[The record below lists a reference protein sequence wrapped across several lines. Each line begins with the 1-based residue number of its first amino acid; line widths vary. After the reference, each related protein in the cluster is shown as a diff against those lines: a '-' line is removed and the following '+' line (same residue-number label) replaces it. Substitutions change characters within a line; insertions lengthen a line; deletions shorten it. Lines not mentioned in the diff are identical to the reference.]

1 MIQFNAKHLKA
12 LMPVKAGVNDHR
24 YYMNSIHIEPH
35 AEGGV
40 VLVASNGHARM
51 CIRDLEAQ
59 CGEAATFTISADAAK
74 FCGRRGVEHETLV
87 EINPITERL
96 VIRARQSGDER
107 FIQPGRC
114 LIVGQK
120 YPEWQRVIPRFSQLK
135 TCVADEVNVDYYVL
149 AARVHPAPAN
159 DLRAARTIRLWQES
173 PNGCVAVEYI
183 GAPNYL
189 MIIMPR
195 RNMRPPGDALV
206 DWIAA
211 FGEKN
216 SSTPTS
222 TTKEGQ
228 P

>member
-12 LMPVKAGVNDHR
+12 LMPVKATSADPR

-40 VLVASNGHARM
+40 VLVASNGHAMM
-51 CIRDLEAQ
+51 CIRDLDAH
-59 CGEAATFTISADAAK
+59 CSEAATFTISADAAK
-74 FCGRRGVEHETLV
+74 FCGRRGAEHETLV

-107 FIQPGRC
+107 FIQPGKC
-114 LIVGQK
+114 LITGHP

-135 TCVADEVNVDYYVL
+135 TCVVDEINVDYYAL
-149 AARVHPAPAN
+149 AARVHPAPVN
-159 DLRAARTIRLWQES
+159 DPMTGRTIRLWQAAPS
-173 PNGCVAVEYI
+173 GCVAVEYI
-183 GAPNYL
+183 GAPDYL

-211 FGEKN
+211 FGEIK
-216 SSTPTS
+216 SSTPTT

>member
-12 LMPVKAGVNDHR
+12 LMPVKASPSDRR

-35 AEGGV
+35 SDGGV
-40 VLVASNGHARM
+40 VLVASNGHAMM
-51 CIRDLEAQ
+51 CIRDIEAT
-59 CGEAATFTISADAAK
+59 CSEAATFIISADAAK
-74 FCGRRGVEHETLV
+74 FCGRRGAEHETMV

-96 VIRARQSGDER
+96 VIRTRKSGDEC
-107 FIQPGRC
+107 FIQPGKC

-120 YPEWQRVIPRFSQLK
+120 YPDWKRVIPRFSQLK
-135 TCVADEVNVDYYVL
+135 TCVVDEVSVDYYAL

-159 DLRAARTIRLWQES
+159 NLGVARTIRLWQES
-173 PNGCVAVEYI
+173 SDGCVAVEYI

-216 SSTPTS
+216 IGSPT
-222 TTKEGQ
+222 TTSNKGQ